1 MKVGDL
7 VRYKNDQNKTGLVT
21 RINNKRVESLLV
33 LWLHQSDSGKR
44 QWYVQPSWV
53 EVLSES
59 R

>member
-7 VRYKNDQNKTGLVT
+7 VRYKHDQNKTGLVT
-21 RINNKRVESLLV
+21 RINNTRVESLLV

>member
-7 VRYKNDQNKTGLVT
+7 VRYKHDQNKTGLVT

-33 LWLHQSDSGKR
+33 LWLHQSNSGKR

>member
-7 VRYKNDQNKTGLVT
+7 VRYKHDQNKTGLVT

-44 QWYVQPSWV
+44 RWYVQPSWV
-53 EVLSES
+53 EGLSES

>member
-7 VRYKNDQNKTGLVT
+7 VRYKHDQNKNGLVT
-21 RINNKRVESLLV
+21 GIDKKRMDSLLV
-33 LWLHQSDSGKR
+33 LWLHQTDSGKQ

>member
-1 MKVGDL
+1 MKIGDL
-7 VRYKNDQNKTGLVT
+7 VRYKHDQSKTGLVT

-44 QWYVQPSWV
+44 RWYVQPSWV